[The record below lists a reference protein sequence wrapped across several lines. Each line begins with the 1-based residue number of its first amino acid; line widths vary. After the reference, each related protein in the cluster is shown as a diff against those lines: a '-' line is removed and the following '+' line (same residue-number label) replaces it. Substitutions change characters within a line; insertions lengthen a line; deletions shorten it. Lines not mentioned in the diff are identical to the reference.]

1 MEKTD
6 YPSIRIY
13 VNKIENKITFKIRR
27 LYYFELLTLETMKLL
42 KSTEKIVD
50 KNKNSGTFFIQKSL
64 KWYQFIVI
72 LLTTLINMVQES

>member
-1 MEKTD
+1 MENTD

-13 VNKIENKITFKIRR
+13 ENKITFKVRR

-50 KNKNSGTFFIQKSL
+50 KNKNSGTFFI
-64 KWYQFIVI
+64 
-72 LLTTLINMVQES
+72 